1 MRKLLDCLQLF
12 TVEITLIFRQQVLF
26 FITYII
32 TVTTIL
38 LLTDTI
44 GIVNN
49 GNIMIDEQDK

>member
-1 MRKLLDCLQLF
+1 M
-12 TVEITLIFRQQVLF
+12 EIALIFRQQVLF

-49 GNIMIDEQDK
+49 GNILIDEQDKWKYLENKYDDL